1 MSLAAK
7 HDIFVLLFAVLNSV
21 MFVAMGFE
29 VQSPLYFRCPMQSA
43 RVMMHL
49 ALKDRCRISG

>member
-21 MFVAMGFE
+21 MFVAMG
-29 VQSPLYFRCPMQSA
+29 
-43 RVMMHL
+43 
-49 ALKDRCRISG
+49 LKFNRLSVSDV